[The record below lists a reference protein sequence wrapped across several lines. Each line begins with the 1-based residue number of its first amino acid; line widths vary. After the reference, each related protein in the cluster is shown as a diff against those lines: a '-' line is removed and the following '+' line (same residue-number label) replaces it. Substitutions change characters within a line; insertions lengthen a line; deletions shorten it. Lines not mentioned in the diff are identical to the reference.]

1 MTDPDRAWPVTFRW
15 LWRSGAALSAPIGA
29 GAPAAEQASA
39 AESAYRAQAV
49 GLFAPVAPHVPR
61 WLEWGAVQD
70 WSVRLSH
77 AYPFRAGH
85 VEERLNSRQMRQ
97 GFVNACDVVRTDA
110 ATTVRLARGGALIS
124 PGVVE
129 ENHVPDHD
137 VQRYHAPSPADRFGC
152 VAGGTRSAPRWNSRN
167 TSRKSRP
174 RASCSPGSFGVNV
187 KSNRSTAAN
196 EQLRGITVGT
206 AFSVHG
212 RFSDALHRTPLAREM
227 QPMQ

>member
-1 MTDPDRAWPVTFRW
+1 M
-15 LWRSGAALSAPIGA
+15 
-29 GAPAAEQASA
+29 
-39 AESAYRAQAV
+39 
-49 GLFAPVAPHVPR
+49 APHVPR

-110 ATTVRLARGGALIS
+110 ATTVRLARRGALIS

-137 VQRYHAPSPADRFGC
+137 VQRYYAPSPADRFGC
-152 VAGGTRSAPRWNSRN
+152 VAGGIPQRAPMELPEHF
-167 TSRKSRP
+167 KGIRP
-174 RASCSPGSFGVNV
+174 RASCSPEAAA
-187 KSNRSTAAN
+187 ST
-196 EQLRGITVGT
+196 
-206 AFSVHG
+206 
-212 RFSDALHRTPLAREM
+212 
-227 QPMQ
+227 